1 MLWFAFSLNFIQS
14 TFEMPPVILRTIEPV
29 QHFFVSNDIESVQLT
44 NNDPENGTNV
54 NKINKSNVS
63 KSNLIFVQV
72 VDKIWFALF
81 LILMIMLH
89 N

>member
-1 MLWFAFSLNFIQS
+1 
-14 TFEMPPVILRTIEPV
+14 MPPVILRTIEPV
-29 QHFFVSNDIESVQLT
+29 QHFFVSKDIESVQLT
-44 NNDPENGTNV
+44 NNDPESGTNTMNV
-54 NKINKSNVS
+54 NNKMAKSNIS
-63 KSNLIFVQV
+63 KSNLIIVQV